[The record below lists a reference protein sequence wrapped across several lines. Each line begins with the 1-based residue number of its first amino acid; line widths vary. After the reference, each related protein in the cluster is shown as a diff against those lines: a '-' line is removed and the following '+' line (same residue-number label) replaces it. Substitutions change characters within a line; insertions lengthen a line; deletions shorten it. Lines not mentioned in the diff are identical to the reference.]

1 MLRNFLSEIKDN
13 RRKEGQRYKLG
24 DILLFSIF
32 AIMGGAVSYRK
43 IHTFIKGHYEVLSEK
58 FGTEWKRL
66 PAYTTI
72 RNIIRGLSAEG
83 AEECFRKYSLKLSE
97 LSEKK
102 NRKIFI
108 ACDGKVLRG
117 SFDNFND
124 KKAIQILSA
133 FLPASGIILAHC
145 VIEEKTNE
153 IPVAQ
158 NLIRELGLEGCV
170 FTYDAINCQEKTLKA
185 AKESNNDVIVCV
197 KGNQKIL
204 LNNCKDTCKLR
215 LPCSEYKEP
224 VVKERNRI
232 ERRKVKVFEK
242 PIITYKKNG
251 KMSWQL

>member
-1 MLRNFLSEIKDN
+1 MMRHFLSEIKDN

-32 AIMGGAVSYRK
+32 AIIGGAVSYRK

-58 FGTEWKRL
+58 FGLEWKRL

-72 RNIIRGLSAEG
+72 RNIIRGLSSEG
-83 AEECFRKYSLKLSE
+83 SEECFRKYSLKLSE

-102 NRKIFI
+102 SEKIFI
-108 ACDGKVLRG
+108 ACDGKTLRG

-124 KKAIQILSA
+124 KKAIQLLSA
-133 FLPASGIILAHC
+133 FLPESGIILAHC
-145 VIEEKTNE
+145 EVEEKTNE

-158 NLIRELGLEGCV
+158 KLIKELGLEGCI

-185 AKESNNDVIVCV
+185 AKENNNDVIVCV
-197 KGNQKIL
+197 RGNQKIL
-204 LNNCKDTCKLR
+204 LNNCKETCKLR

-224 VVKERNRI
+224 VIKERNRI
-232 ERRKVKVFEK
+232 ESRKVTVFK
-242 PIITYKKNG
+242 DILITDKKNG
-251 KMSWQL
+251 RTSVQL